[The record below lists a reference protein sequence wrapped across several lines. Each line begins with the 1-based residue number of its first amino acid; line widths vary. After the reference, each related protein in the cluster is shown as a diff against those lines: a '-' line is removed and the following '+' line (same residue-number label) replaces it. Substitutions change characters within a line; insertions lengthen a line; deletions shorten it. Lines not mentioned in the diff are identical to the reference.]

1 MEDYK
6 KRVIVER
13 DELNKKVEKLGNF
26 ISGGVYTQ
34 LDDEERYLLNTQY
47 NSMCIYLVTLDRRI
61 QRWGLTPED
70 IFDVLHPK
78 ANENAE

>member
-13 DELNKKVEKLGNF
+13 DELNKKVEKLGKF

-47 NSMCIYLVTLDRRI
+47 NSMAIYLVTLDRRI
-61 QRWGLTPED
+61 QRWSLTPED

-78 ANENAE
+78 ANENA

>member
-13 DELNKKVEKLGNF
+13 DELNKKFEKLSNF
-26 ISGGVYTQ
+26 ISSGVFSQ

-47 NSMCIYLVTLDRRI
+47 NSMAIYLVTLDRRI

-78 ANENAE
+78 ANENVE